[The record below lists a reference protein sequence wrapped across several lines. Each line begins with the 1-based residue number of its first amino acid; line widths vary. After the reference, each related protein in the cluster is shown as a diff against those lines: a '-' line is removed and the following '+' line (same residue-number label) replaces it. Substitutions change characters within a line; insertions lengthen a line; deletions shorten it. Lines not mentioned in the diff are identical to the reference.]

1 MPFSEILRMALQ
13 NIRANLLRSVLT
25 LLIIAFGIM
34 ALVGILTAI
43 DSITY
48 SLNDNFSGLGANS
61 FSVERKWGEVKSNKR
76 GKKQKSGEVI
86 HYQEAMDFKERFVF
100 PAKVS
105 ISFQASSLSSV
116 KFGETETNPN
126 VTFTGVDENYFSVK
140 GMDLQYGRDFSKSE
154 VEDGQPKLIVGE
166 EIAKKLFNNKA
177 EKAIDQVVTVNN
189 QRYRIIGVLA
199 SKGASMGGSSDRA
212 VYAPLLSV
220 KAQYGTEDTD
230 YSLVVAVKNTTD
242 MDAATSEATG
252 LFRQVRRLRPEQE
265 DDFEIFKSDSLVA
278 ILKENTAMLRLATIA
293 IGFMTLLGA
302 AIGLMNIML
311 VSVTERTREIGIYK
325 ALGATSKS
333 ILTQFLTE
341 SIVICQFGGIVGIIL
356 GIIIGNIVTLL
367 IGGSF
372 LIPWAWMFL
381 GFTLC
386 MLVGVLSG
394 FYPALKASRLDPIE
408 SLRYE

>member
-43 DSITY
+43 DTITY

-61 FSVERKWGEVKSNKR
+61 FTLERKWGEVKSNKR
-76 GKKQKSGEVI
+76 GRKQKSGEVI
-86 HYQEAMDFKERFVF
+86 HYKDATEFKERFVF

-105 ISFQASSLSSV
+105 ISFQANSFSTI

-126 VTFTGVDENYFSVK
+126 VSLTGVDENYFSVK
-140 GMDLQYGRDFSKSE
+140 GMDLQFGREFSKSE
-154 VEDGQPKLIVGE
+154 VEDGQPKLVVGE
-166 EIAKKLFNNKA
+166 EVAKKLFNNKA
-177 EKAIDQVVTVNN
+177 EKAIDQIVLVNN

-199 SKGASMGGSSDRA
+199 SKGASMGGSGDRA
-212 VYAPLLSV
+212 VYAPLQCV
-220 KAQYGTEDTD
+220 RVEYGTDDTD
-230 YSLVVAVKNTTD
+230 YSLVVAVKNATD

-252 LFRQVRRLRPEQE
+252 LFRQVRRLRPGQE

-278 ILKENTAMLRLATIA
+278 ILKENTVKLRLATVA
-293 IGFMTLLGA
+293 IGLMTLLGA

-356 GIIIGNIVTLL
+356 GILMGNIVTFFM
-367 IGGSF
+367 GGSF
-372 LIPWAWMFL
+372 LIPWAWMLL

-386 MLVGVLSG
+386 MIVGVVSG